1 MTVIIKL
8 MALHFLEAR
17 VVFVL
22 LEAQASKIEENAHLY
37 PHKEKI

>member
-17 VVFVL
+17 AVFVL
-22 LEAQASKIEENAHLY
+22 PEAQATTREENAHLY